1 MNLYMTGIDFNTAD
15 IEYRERFALTQ
26 TTQAAAMEEIRNRP
40 DVSGCVIIST
50 CNRMEL
56 WINYNAPAQTRPFDI
71 LSQVLGLHA
80 DDAAAHFTHR
90 AGDEAV
96 RHLFELACGLKS
108 MIFGEEQIL
117 TQVRQSVAFAR
128 ECGASDAV
136 LHALFRY
143 AVTSAKKVK
152 TNVRLTAVDRS
163 VAGITVRM
171 LKERL
176 GSLKDLP
183 CLVIGSGEIGRLAV
197 KGLLS
202 EGCEVTMT
210 LRQFKSGDAVIPA
223 GSNAIRYEDRY
234 KMYPKAKVII
244 SATRSP
250 HYTLCCD
257 AVRQLGGGEKIL
269 FDLAVPRDIDP
280 CIARLENV
288 ELYDID
294 HLGGSLVDSED
305 AGVLEAR
312 AIIDGEINAF
322 HQWRKA
328 RSLMPI
334 LQEIGAAASADVQA
348 RIKYRLKNTQL
359 DENDRRIID
368 EVAGEAVSKVVE
380 KILLTLQK
388 DTDGRLFEQ
397 CVGSL
402 DTGRPSAENELPLR
416 FPLYVD
422 LSGRNV
428 LVVGAGPIAARRV
441 ASLLPFDC
449 RITVVAPEAC
459 DEITRHS
466 KAGRLCL
473 KRRPYETADS
483 ENAYLIVAAT
493 DDRALNHRIAGD
505 AGEKGCYCSVADCKE
520 ECTFFF
526 PAVVPYDGGVIGICG
541 TGEDHGRTKRLKA
554 QIKDFMSK
562 DKS

>member
-26 TTQAAAMEEIRNRP
+26 TTQTAAMEEIRDRP

-56 WINYNAPAQTRPFDI
+56 WINYNAPVQTLPFDI
-71 LSQVLGLHA
+71 LSQVLRLNA

-163 VAGITVRM
+163 VAGITIRM

-202 EGCEVTMT
+202 EGCDVTMT

-223 GSNAIRYEDRY
+223 GSNVIRYEDRY

-250 HYTLCCD
+250 HYTLCYD
-257 AVRQLGGGEKIL
+257 TVRQLGGGEKIL

-280 CIARLENV
+280 GIARLENV
-288 ELYDID
+288 ALYDID

-312 AIIDGEINAF
+312 AIIDGEISAF
-322 HQWRKA
+322 HQWRRA
-328 RSLMPI
+328 RSLMPV

-359 DENDRRIID
+359 NEADRRIID
-368 EVAGEAVSKVVE
+368 EAAGDAVSKVVG

-388 DTDGRLFEQ
+388 DADGHLFEQ

-402 DTGRPSAENELPLR
+402 DTSMLPVENDKLPLR

-422 LSGRNV
+422 LSGRDV

-459 DEITRHS
+459 DEIARHS

-473 KRRPYETADS
+473 KCRPYETADS

-493 DDRALNHRIAGD
+493 DNRALNHQIAGD
-505 AGEKGCYCSVADCKE
+505 AREKGRYCSVADCKR
-520 ECTFFF
+520 
-526 PAVVPYDGGVIGICG
+526 GV
-541 TGEDHGRTKRLKA
+541 HVFLSGRR
-554 QIKDFMSK
+554 SV
-562 DKS
+562 